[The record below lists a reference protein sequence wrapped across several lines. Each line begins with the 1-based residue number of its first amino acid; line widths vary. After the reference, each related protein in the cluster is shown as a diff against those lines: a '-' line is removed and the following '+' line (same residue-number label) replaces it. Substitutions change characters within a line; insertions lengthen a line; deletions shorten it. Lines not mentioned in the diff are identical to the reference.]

1 MKPTYQRGEHG
12 ISRIVLAC
20 VPPQVKFVVDL
31 ILDLFRFPLKFKL
44 ALKVTSL
51 DKHKDIGYSLV

>member
-1 MKPTYQRGEHG
+1 MAFLELFWL
-12 ISRIVLAC
+12 VF
-20 VPPQVKFVVDL
+20 PPQVKFVVDL